1 MSDGDGGH
9 CGVAYIE
16 AVDEAWKRCYVE
28 RSAASTTRLCVKCL
42 NYNFSPKKLDPD
54 QLPPL
59 GERGYEKPAVFDT
72 YDKLLVSSATC
83 PLHKLVLE
91 GLERTLARG
100 TQQSLSK
107 YGVGK
112 NSKVFAFMLTM
123 QSEGEA
129 TIGFFIIPP
138 EEERLR
144 HRILQAPRIAESYL
158 RVYADKSLAHGTA
171 SSGRWARNPPLTP
184 WSEPWLD
191 WLKGWLNACLGKHGP
206 ECCTTLS
213 GERID
218 ELLPPVLPTRIID
231 VGPREGSGSARLVE
245 SQGERGHYTA
255 LSYCWGSSRKSD
267 RPYLTTTETLEKHLS
282 ELPWDLLPKTLR
294 DAILL
299 TRAVGMRYLWI
310 DSLCIIQDSNDDWEK
325 EAARMGTLYAQARL
339 VIAATIGTDAQA
351 GLFPFQTYIHHPSR
365 RSIPSWRRSPS
376 LYFRN
381 LPNERGSPQLNLP
394 LFTRGWATQEWVLAR
409 RIVFWTQERMCWYC
423 ANECVG
429 DDGNS
434 VSTYSGLFQRYTT
447 WKEIATLYSGRD
459 LTYPTDKLIALSGI
473 ANEIQKQRPKDN
485 RRRNTDNGRYFQEAG
500 HSWSGGDQNE
510 KLLLISTVKLWD
522 SALDH
527 DDP

>member
-1 MSDGDGGH
+1 MKRKYADFLGCSTSTTSPAAGH
-9 CGVAYIE
+9 KPNANPSG
-16 AVDEAWKRCYVE
+16 
-28 RSAASTTRLCVKCL
+28 SAASTTRLCVKCL

-473 ANEIQKQRPKDN
+473 ANEIQKQRPKD
-485 RRRNTDNGRYFQEAG
+485 
-500 HSWSGGDQNE
+500 
-510 KLLLISTVKLWD
+510 K
-522 SALDH
+522 
-527 DDP
+527 